1 MNGVDLVIYKLAQNG
16 VSSLN
21 LSIEYF
27 KKLFYFSDRYN
38 QYETDDNFKI
48 CITFLENAIE
58 LLLKTILVND
68 DPLSIYESPES
79 KTIKKALLKVSS
91 RQKLEDILIS
101 EGSFRTIKY
110 FDTIKKYNE
119 HYHKSDKIYNI
130 LSWLGEIR
138 NAITHFGVSIDDTNE
153 LIVSLIDVYDVIYNY
168 LYPQLLE
175 IDSIEEFFTSDAL
188 IVKTIH
194 GLKPLFDDDYTYN
207 NILDFLDELLEES
220 ERYSL
225 ESRLDK
231 PKYKI
236 NEFIELM
243 KSAVED
249 PKFSKILYKNNANIE
264 FEDCDY
270 EKNDFYFNIVKN
282 GNIDDTILSCY
293 SRYFNVTSFCNESGR
308 IYFVVA
314 HNNRKIYVYKNFA
327 DSYWPQIS
335 DPEPDEQWEM
345 DFQKGLCD
353 KMNLSKNNILI
364 AFDVMT
370 KSFE

>member
-1 MNGVDLVIYKLAQNG
+1 MIYKLAQNG

-168 LYPQLLE
+168 LYLAGPGIIFALE
-175 IDSIEEFFTSDAL
+175 DGE
-188 IVKTIH
+188 IVS
-194 GLKPLFDDDYTYN
+194 
-207 NILDFLDELLEES
+207 LDEEDRKLINKVLE
-220 ERYSL
+220 
-225 ESRLDK
+225 DGTA
-231 PKYKI
+231 
-236 NEFIELM
+236 ELT
-243 KSAVED
+243 
-249 PKFSKILYKNNANIE
+249 
-264 FEDCDY
+264 
-270 EKNDFYFNIVKN
+270 N
-282 GNIDDTILSCY
+282 GAEIRCA
-293 SRYFNVTSFCNESGR
+293 F
-308 IYFVVA
+308 
-314 HNNRKIYVYKNFA
+314 
-327 DSYWPQIS
+327 
-335 DPEPDEQWEM
+335 
-345 DFQKGLCD
+345 GL
-353 KMNLSKNNILI
+353 
-364 AFDVMT
+364 
-370 KSFE
+370 